1 MNEETGKDI
10 RLTDFDYL
18 VADPQL
24 QMIKAAIPY
33 MQPPQQRI
41 ISMLVKMQE
50 LNHTRS
56 LFAGGEVSAMGLTP
70 AGGQKASPVEILQA
84 MKPFAG
90 PKERE
95 MIEMFENLQIM
106 MQAMQTST

>member
-1 MNEETGKDI
+1 MNEEAEKDI

-18 VADPQL
+18 VADPHL

-41 ISMLVKMQE
+41 ISMYVKIQE

-56 LFAGGEVSAMGLTP
+56 LFSGGEVSAMGVSPT
-70 AGGQKASPVEILQA
+70 GNQKPTPVEMLQA
-84 MKPFAG
+84 MKPYAG
-90 PKERE
+90 PKERDI
-95 MIEMFENLQIM
+95 IEMLENLQIM
-106 MQAMQTST
+106 MQALQAT

>member
-1 MNEETGKDI
+1 MNEDTGKDI

-41 ISMLVKMQE
+41 ISMFVKMQE
-50 LNHTRS
+50 LNRTRS
-56 LFAGGEVSAMGLTP
+56 MFAGGEVSAMGLSP
-70 AGGQKASPVEILQA
+70 SGNQKTSPVEILQA
-84 MKPFAG
+84 IKPYAG
-90 PKERE
+90 PRERD